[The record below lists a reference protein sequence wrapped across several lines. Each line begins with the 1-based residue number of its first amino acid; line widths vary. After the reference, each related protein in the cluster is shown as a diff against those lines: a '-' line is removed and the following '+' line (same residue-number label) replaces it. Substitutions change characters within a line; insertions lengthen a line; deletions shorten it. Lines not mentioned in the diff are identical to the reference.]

1 MANDL
6 FFFSKETY
14 DEEGGII
21 TIYFDNAAT
30 TSLDE
35 TILESYDAFVKEYY
49 ANAASVHTFGLR
61 SAEFEE
67 KARKQIASLLK
78 WKEEEV
84 IFTSGA
90 TESNNL
96 AIKGVAF
103 SYRSRGNHLITTKVE
118 HASCLEAFRQLEQ
131 FGFEVTY
138 LDVKSDGTIAYE
150 DLENAI
156 KENTILVSIM
166 AVNNETGAIHDLTK
180 IGKIIKKYPKIFF
193 HSDITQA
200 IGKIPLDLELVDLAS
215 MSLHKI
221 HGFKGSGILLKR
233 GFIELMPLLS
243 GGGQEFGY
251 RSGTNNVPF
260 EVSAAKTIRL
270 ALLKQ
275 KENYQKVQKLR
286 DLLWDGLKNIEGVTL
301 NSTLNGS
308 PYIVNF
314 SVLKK
319 ASVVVEALSKKE
331 IYVSTKS
338 ACSSKKSSL
347 SYVLKAM
354 GKGDKEAKN
363 AIRVSFSDYSTSQEV
378 ELFLKALKEILNDIQ

>member
-215 MSLHKI
+215 MS
-221 HGFKGSGILLKR
+221 
-233 GFIELMPLLS
+233 
-243 GGGQEFGY
+243 
-251 RSGTNNVPF
+251 NVPL

-286 DLLWDGLKNIEGVTL
+286 DLLWDGLKKIEGVTL

-354 GKGDKEAKN
+354 GKEDKEAKN

-378 ELFLKALKEILNDIQ
+378 ELFLKELKEILNDIQ